1 MLLGEQ
7 FWKSVTLWTPQ
18 AASAASSSWNSMYPK
33 PFFLPLSSHLKI
45 KVIFRTENPIWFS
58 PVLSDF
64 SNWAKVHEEWVKILI
79 RDVIVETIRTLLSS
93 GLLTFRW
100 SNEHP
105 AGKGFG
111 QPKRQKIAD
120 ANLFLVGPWPGALL
134 LVPPVLP
141 LAAPPSTPTF
151 LISTYKWLYE
161 KNPRIVNSAEW
172 YCTCFPSTQWG
183 PELKQFSRVDTE
195 LKVANLEF
203 LG

>member
-1 MLLGEQ
+1 M
-7 FWKSVTLWTPQ
+7 
-18 AASAASSSWNSMYPK
+18 
-33 PFFLPLSSHLKI
+33 
-45 KVIFRTENPIWFS
+45 
-58 PVLSDF
+58 
-64 SNWAKVHEEWVKILI
+64 KILI

-93 GLLTFRW
+93 GLLTFWW

-151 LISTYKWLYE
+151 LISTYKWLY
-161 KNPRIVNSAEW
+161 KIL
-172 YCTCFPSTQWG
+172 
-183 PELKQFSRVDTE
+183 ELLIQLNDIAPAFHQPNGDQS
-195 LKVANLEF
+195 
-203 LG
+203 